1 MNAPNPSLI
10 KKSAA
15 RLAAVQCLYQT
26 MFEERTADQLIV
38 ERMGLE
44 DDDSNF
50 VPDAKLLRGIVT
62 GALQE
67 KDVMEEKILS
77 ILGERWQNY
86 MMKPLM
92 RAVILAASYELIYHP
107 QLKPAIILN
116 EYVGVASEF
125 FDDTETGFLNGA
137 LQQLATALRAG

>member
-26 MFEERTADQLIV
+26 NFESKAADELIV

-44 DDDSNF
+44 DEDSNF
-50 VPDAKLLRGIVT
+50 VPDSKLLRGIVT
-62 GALQE
+62 GTLQE
-67 KDVMEEKILS
+67 KASLEEKLSGILA
-77 ILGERWQNY
+77 ERWQNY
-86 MMKPLM
+86 QMKPLM
-92 RAVILAASYELIYHP
+92 RAVILAASYELVYHP

-125 FDDTETGFLNGA
+125 FDDTETGFINGA
-137 LQQLATALRAG
+137 LQQIATALRAG

>member
-15 RLAAVQCLYQT
+15 RLAAVQCLYQSN
-26 MFEERTADQLIV
+26 FEDKTANQLIV

-44 DDDSNF
+44 EDDSNF

-62 GALQE
+62 GTLEQKSAVEERLQT
-67 KDVMEEKILS
+67 
-77 ILGERWQNY
+77 ILGERWQHY
-86 MMKPLM
+86 LMKPLM
-92 RAVILAASYELIYHP
+92 RAVLLAATYELIYHP

-125 FDDTETGFLNGA
+125 FDETETGFVNGA
-137 LQQLATALRAG
+137 LQQIAKAIRD

>member
-10 KKSAA
+10 RKSAA

-26 MFEERTADQLIV
+26 MMEEKPADQLIV

-67 KDVMEEKILS
+67 KEVLEEKLLS

-86 MMKPLM
+86 VMKPLM
-92 RAVILAASYELIYHP
+92 RAVILAATYELIYHP

-116 EYVGVASEF
+116 EYVSVASEF
-125 FDDTETGFLNGA
+125 FDDTETGFVNGA
-137 LQQLATALRAG
+137 LQQIATALRAG